1 MMRAASL
8 KLARREAERFLPD
21 VCRIRRYAAGT
32 ADAQGYT
39 SGTPTDTEAKCRV
52 APGVGREQLIAGQQL
67 GVMPYTVRLPAETDV
82 TRSDQIV
89 WEDAIGHSHTFEVVG
104 VSSGAA
110 EVLRTATCKEV
121 S

>member
-1 MMRAASL
+1 MMRAGEL
-8 KLARREAERFLPD
+8 RLRRREAERWLPD
-21 VCRIRRYAAGT
+21 VCRILRYPPGTITAQGEVPGT
-32 ADAQGYT
+32 AAET
-39 SGTPTDTEAKCRV
+39 TVRCRV
-52 APGVGREQLIAGQQL
+52 APGVGREQVIAGQQL

-89 WEDAIGHSHTFEVVG
+89 WADALGHSHTFEVVA

-110 EVLRTATCKEV
+110 EALRTATCKEI